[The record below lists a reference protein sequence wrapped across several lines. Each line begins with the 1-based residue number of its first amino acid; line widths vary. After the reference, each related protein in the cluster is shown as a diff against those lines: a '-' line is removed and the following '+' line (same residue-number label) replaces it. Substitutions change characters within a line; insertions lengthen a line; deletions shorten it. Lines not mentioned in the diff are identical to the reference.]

1 MSAVVAEQELF
12 RACQVIFGD
21 DLNISRDFLIYVQMS
36 GVKSAYR
43 KRAKETHPD
52 CFAGQGE
59 LVQRFSAKKFQ
70 VVQKAYKHLTH
81 YVDAREKG
89 YCIPR
94 PIIRTKTK
102 ANPRASMKKTPPR
115 PSSAQANFSQKRKSQ
130 ARPKSSQWSQRDA
143 RSYVRKAGSF
153 DSKALFKGAL
163 PERPMLFGHF
173 LYYSGLVDWQ
183 TIIRALIWQR
193 TSRPRVG
200 DIGVRFG
207 WLAQQDILAILQSGN
222 YRDSF
227 GKKAIAEGKLTQHQV
242 NTMLSFQKRYH
253 RRIGEYFLEKQI
265 FTTLQLQNLLRKCQH
280 HNDQYENLRRKA
292 S

>member
-12 RACQVIFGD
+12 RACQIIFGD
-21 DLNISRDFLIYVQMS
+21 ELNISRDFLTYVQMS

-59 LVQRFSAKKFQ
+59 LAQRFGARKFQ
-70 VVQKAYKHLTH
+70 VVQKAYKNLTH
-81 YVDAREKG
+81 FVDAREKG
-89 YCIPR
+89 YHIPR
-94 PIIRTKTK
+94 PVVRTQPMAQQRATAKK
-102 ANPRASMKKTPPR
+102 NPPKPA
-115 PSSAQANFSQKRKSQ
+115 SAQTHFRQKAKPS
-130 ARPKSSQWSQRDA
+130 APPKSSQWSQQNA
-143 RSYVRKAGSF
+143 ESYVRKTSSF
-153 DSKALFKGAL
+153 DSKALFKGQL

-193 TSRPRVG
+193 SSRPRVG

-207 WLAQQDILAILQSGN
+207 WLAQQDILAILQSGHC
-222 YRDSF
+222 RDAF
-227 GKKAIAEGKLTQHQV
+227 GVKAIAEGKLTQHQV
-242 NTMLSFQKRYH
+242 NTMLSFQKKYH
-253 RRIGEYFLEKQI
+253 RRIGEYFLEKRVLTQV
-265 FTTLQLQNLLRKCQH
+265 QLQDLLQKCQH
-280 HNDQYENLRRKA
+280 HNSRYEKIRRKA